1 MFFHKAELAGY
12 SSVVGQ
18 PIMLLNERGA
28 CIGQLS
34 LIGYQGDDYKKAV
47 ADIADA
53 LNEITALR
61 AQLAAA
67 EAKLAKVEA
76 YAEEL
81 DQELRDTQDR
91 ANAFATKEY
100 YTEMRAERAEA
111 KNKKLALEL
120 LAAHGQ
126 AADAIRDKLA
136 FGEMVRKKAIRLIDL
151 LSLGRSHSAH
161 KAMVQAIRAIDLD
174 ALAEENE

>member
-1 MFFHKAELAGY
+1 MMFFHKAELAGY

-34 LIGYQGDDYKKAV
+34 LIEYQDDDYKKAV

-67 EAKLAKVEA
+67 EAEKMRLTLDVIA
-76 YAEEL
+76 AES
-81 DQELRDTQDR
+81 
-91 ANAFATKEY
+91 
-100 YTEMRAERAEA
+100 
-111 KNKKLALEL
+111 
-120 LAAHGQ
+120 Q

-136 FGEMVRKKAIRLIDL
+136 YGERVREAAISAL
-151 LSLGRSHSAH
+151 LSACRVAGSGYKDENERILRRAEREAVLSSAR
-161 KAMVQAIRAIDLD
+161 AIRALKLD
-174 ALAEENE
+174 ALAEGEK